1 VKKTTERRGPTI
13 QTKETP
19 GKWARE
25 GLFKLQGATDQSFM
39 ARRSY
44 MANHHRLLC
53 DVRYDRTWPACS
65 VCCSCWQFCRRGL
78 HSKRES
84 SYRPISCYL
93 FHLPFQVL
101 REHKKSSPPWLPRF
115 ADRTHIKLRKTKP
128 REWSREGA
136 SLLLAGPRI
145 PKKCCFK
152 KCGLMEARGPALDV
166 LRLLP
171 ALKGPRVLS
180 VGAAEAARAAKTAAC
195 G

>member
-1 VKKTTERRGPTI
+1 MTGHGRRAQSAAVAGNFADADCIVNANRLIVPSPVTYFI
-13 QTKETP
+13 CRFKCFENTK
-19 GKWARE
+19 
-25 GLFKLQGATDQSFM
+25 
-39 ARRSY
+39 
-44 MANHHRLLC
+44 
-53 DVRYDRTWPACS
+53 
-65 VCCSCWQFCRRGL
+65 
-78 HSKRES
+78 
-84 SYRPISCYL
+84 
-93 FHLPFQVL
+93 
-101 REHKKSSPPWLPRF
+101 SPPLLGCPALRT
-115 ADRTHIKLRKTKP
+115 ARTHIKLRKTKP